1 MANVSDIAVP
11 QAASQAL
18 TRTAFVLAGG
28 GSLGA
33 IQAGMLA
40 ELIAAGVRPDFIVGV
55 SAGAIN
61 GAFLAHDP
69 SKLTADH
76 IAELWCKVNTR
87 EALGLSW
94 RTLYSMFF
102 GGGHL
107 GHSRGLR
114 GILERELPYRQF
126 EAARVPLH
134 IVAAEETTGTEVLL
148 SQGDIIDAVLASTAI
163 PGVFAPVI
171 IGGRTLVDGAV
182 VCGTP
187 IATAARLGATRIL
200 VLPCGFTCVGKA
212 IPRHAFGRALHA
224 ITLQGAY
231 QLRQDYQRF
240 TETLS
245 LRLVPPLCP
254 LAHSAYD
261 YSQGARLIAAGREST
276 LRWLEGGG
284 LDDDSFPMQL
294 HAHVH

>member
-1 MANVSDIAVP
+1 MTKASGDT
-11 QAASQAL
+11 SQAPA
-18 TRTAFVLAGG
+18 RTAFVLAGG

-40 ELIAAGVRPDFIVGV
+40 ELIVAGVRPDFIVGV

-69 SKLTADH
+69 SESTANL

-87 EALGLSW
+87 EALGVSW
-94 RTLYSMFF
+94 RSLLGMFF
-102 GGGHL
+102 GAGHL

-114 GILERELPYRQF
+114 GILERQLPYRQF
-126 EAARVPLH
+126 ETARVPLH
-134 IVAAEETTGTEVLL
+134 IIAAEESTGSEVVL
-148 SQGDIIDAVLASTAI
+148 SRGDIIDAVLASTAI

-231 QLRQDYQRF
+231 QLRQDFQRY
-240 TETLS
+240 TATHR

-294 HAHVH
+294 QAHVH

>member
-1 MANVSDIAVP
+1 MPNVPDIAVNATSEAP
-11 QAASQAL
+11 A
-18 TRTAFVLAGG
+18 RTAFVLAGG

-69 SKLTADH
+69 SESTANL

-87 EALGLSW
+87 EALGVSW
-94 RTLYSMFF
+94 RSLLGMLL

-114 GILERELPYRQF
+114 GILERRLPYRHI

-134 IVAAEETTGTEVLL
+134 IIAAEESTGLEVVL
-148 SQGDIIDAVLASTAI
+148 SRGDIIDAVLASTAI

-171 IGGRTLVDGAV
+171 ISGRTLVDGAV

-231 QLRQDYQRF
+231 QLRQDFQRY
-240 TETLS
+240 TGMYS

-294 HAHVH
+294 QAHVH